1 MNFSLERDIYLSER
15 IRNKAVNNDIYCE
28 NLYAALCN
36 NEFQKMEVTPIL
48 ADDRWSCSWRYAGG
62 IASKLFNDMA
72 GEDYMQYYCTGMGIR
87 DAEGY
92 VGEGIVTEEIANDLS
107 SIGWMVVIDNSND
120 DYV

>member
-1 MNFSLERDIYLSER
+1 MNFSLERDIYLSEH

-72 GEDYMQYYCTGMGIR
+72 GEDYMQYYCRGMGIR